1 MDKELAEKIRES
13 REERGFSV
21 EGFSR
26 REFVIM
32 MIICQ
37 EVLLDEELLE
47 TVNPLSK
54 FKGHDL
60 ELSALAEKINDF
72 LEVD

>member
-1 MDKELAEKIRES
+1 MDKELAEKIKES

-32 MIICQ
+32 MVICQ
-37 EVLLDEELLE
+37 KALADDELRES
-47 TVNPLSK
+47 VNPFTE
-54 FKGHDL
+54 FKGLDL
-60 ELSALAEKINDF
+60 ELDALLEKINDF
-72 LEVD
+72 IDLD

>member
-1 MDKELAEKIRES
+1 MDKELAEKIKQS

-32 MIICQ
+32 SLICQ
-37 EVLLDEELLE
+37 EVLLDEGLLE
-47 TVNPLSK
+47 AVNPLSK
-54 FKGHDL
+54 FKGHEL
-60 ELSALAEKINDF
+60 ELSALSDKLNDF
-72 LEVD
+72 LDID

>member
-1 MDKELAEKIRES
+1 MDTATQQKIKES

-32 MIICQ
+32 LLICQ
-37 EVLLDEELLE
+37 EVLLDDDLLE
-47 TVNPLSK
+47 SVNPLSK
-54 FKGHDL
+54 FKGHEL
-60 ELSALAEKINDF
+60 ELSALSEKINGF
-72 LEVD
+72 LDID